1 LLFVVGQF
9 DFSVD
14 VSVTGF
20 IFCFGSFSM
29 RTGSGQLPRSGFLRQ
44 SFGPVAL
51 ISVSSC
57 VFVFPA
63 SAFLEPV
70 KFVRALVFLLS
81 IPFLECSRRPDPAI
95 GFRLP
100 ASFDDFSLF
109 NGVPV
114 SSVFRQF
121 SCSQSAGEIRSSFSS
136 REPARWLICTLSTT
150 LISLG
155 AHSGRV
161 CLPGLA
167 QGFFCP
173 VAGAQSSS
181 SARVWTALACVPSSR
196 RALTTEL
203 GCNTLIFRRI

>member
-1 LLFVVGQF
+1 V
-9 DFSVD
+9 
-14 VSVTGF
+14 
-20 IFCFGSFSM
+20 
-29 RTGSGQLPRSGFLRQ
+29 RTGSGRLPRSVFLRR

-63 SAFLEPV
+63 SAFL
-70 KFVRALVFLLS
+70 VFLLS
-81 IPFLECSRRPDPAI
+81 IPLLECSRRPDPTI
-95 GFRLP
+95 GLCLP

-121 SCSQSAGEIRSSFSS
+121 SCSQSAGQIRSSFSS
-136 REPARWLICTLSTT
+136 REPVRRPVCALSAA

-161 CLPGLA
+161 CSLGLT
-167 QGFFCP
+167 QGSFSP
-173 VAGAQSSS
+173 VADAQAS
-181 SARVWTALACVPSSR
+181 L
-196 RALTTEL
+196 L
-203 GCNTLIFRRI
+203 

>member
-20 IFCFGSFSM
+20 IFCLGSFSVH
-29 RTGSGQLPRSGFLRQ
+29 TGSGQLPRSGFLRR
-44 SFGPVAL
+44 SFGPMAL
-51 ISVSSC
+51 ILVSSC

-63 SAFLEPV
+63 SAFLEPI

-81 IPFLECSRRPDPAI
+81 MPLLECSRRPDPMI

-100 ASFDDFSLF
+100 ASFDDFPLF

-121 SCSQSAGEIRSSFSS
+121 SCS
-136 REPARWLICTLSTT
+136 
-150 LISLG
+150 
-155 AHSGRV
+155 
-161 CLPGLA
+161 
-167 QGFFCP
+167 
-173 VAGAQSSS
+173 
-181 SARVWTALACVPSSR
+181 
-196 RALTTEL
+196 
-203 GCNTLIFRRI
+203 

>member
-1 LLFVVGQF
+1 LFVVGHF

-20 IFCFGSFSM
+20 IFCLGSFSV
-29 RTGSGQLPRSGFLRQ
+29 RTGSGRLPRSVFLRR

-63 SAFLEPV
+63 SAFLTPV
-70 KFVRALVFLLS
+70 KFIRALVFLLS
-81 IPFLECSRRPDPAI
+81 IPLLECSRRPDPTI
-95 GFRLP
+95 GLCLP

-121 SCSQSAGEIRSSFSS
+121 SCSQSAGQIRSSFSS
-136 REPARWLICTLSTT
+136 REPVRRPVCALSAA

-161 CLPGLA
+161 CSLGLT
-167 QGFFCP
+167 QGSFSP
-173 VAGAQSSS
+173 VADAQAS
-181 SARVWTALACVPSSR
+181 L
-196 RALTTEL
+196 L
-203 GCNTLIFRRI
+203 